1 MNRTSGPLL
10 SKTHAERPTCECR
23 PVCPLDQGKP
33 RCEREIAGAIAGY
46 CVLAVLCLGAVAVG
60 AALLVDWLK

>member
-1 MNRTSGPLL
+1 MSPDVPRVSSCP
-10 SKTHAERPTCECR
+10 HVPEC
-23 PVCPLDQGKP
+23 DDAQGKP